1 MKKLCYMIAL
11 LGLCFAENGMFSEI
25 GAGVGYYRYDE
36 PRVMNTDELLLNIN
50 AKLGYRHNFVKA
62 EAVGDVFTTFG
73 QYTGGYINFDN
84 DVKDSLENEK
94 VYALH
99 ASQIFNGQAK
109 LGIDLLA
116 FSDTMDLFVQS
127 GIGYWLLL
135 DRYYLDKRQQVYV
148 YVPIEL
154 EGEIRSAPSFAWTY
168 LLGYNHLL
176 DARHKTVS
184 SPGGLDNADLFVKQ
198 DKGFGLKGSFGWKK
212 KNKDSLNF
220 TRIVVD
226 YWKINDSALGNI
238 GTTYLNKPTAYI
250 EPRNFTLSV
259 YLQYGWRF

>member
-1 MKKLCYMIAL
+1 MKKLCYIIAL
-11 LGLCFAENGMFSEI
+11 LGLCFAENGMFNEI

-73 QYTGGYINFDN
+73 LYTGGYLEFDEVV
-84 DVKDSLENEK
+84 DDIEK
-94 VYALH
+94 KTTHGTAS
-99 ASQIFNGQAK
+99 SQIFNGQAK
-109 LGIDLLA
+109 VGIDLLA
-116 FSDTMDLFVQS
+116 FSDMMDLFVQS
-127 GIGYWLLL
+127 GIGYWFML
-135 DRYYLDKRQQVYV
+135 DRDYIHKRQQVYV

-168 LLGYNHLL
+168 LLGYNHLI
-176 DARHKTVS
+176 DARHKTLS
-184 SPGGLDNADLFVKQ
+184 TPTKIANADLFAKQ

-212 KNKDSLNF
+212 QNKDSLNF

-226 YWKINDSALGNI
+226 YWKIGDSALGNI
-238 GTTYLNKPTAYI
+238 GTSYLNKPAGFY

>member
-1 MKKLCYMIAL
+1 MKKLCYIIAL
-11 LGLCFAENGMFSEI
+11 FGLCFAENGIFSEI

-50 AKLGYRHNFVKA
+50 AKLGYRHEFVKA
-62 EAVGDVFTTFG
+62 EAVGDVFSTFG
-73 QYTGGYINFDN
+73 LYTGGYLEFDEIV
-84 DVKDSLENEK
+84 DDIEK
-94 VYALH
+94 KTSYGTAS
-99 ASQIFNGQAK
+99 SQIFNGQAK
-109 LGIDLLA
+109 VGIDLLA

-127 GIGYWLLL
+127 GIGYWFML
-135 DRYYLDKRQQVYV
+135 DRDYLYKRQQVYV

-168 LLGYNHLL
+168 LLGYNHLI
-176 DARHKTVS
+176 DARHKTLS
-184 SPGGLDNADLFVKQ
+184 TPTKISNADLFAKQ

-212 KNKDSLNF
+212 QNKDSLNF

-226 YWKINDSALGNI
+226 YWKIGDSKPSDI
-238 GTTYLNKPTAYI
+238 GTSYLNKPVAFY

>member
-36 PRVMNTDELLLNIN
+36 PRLMNTDELLLNIN
-50 AKLGYRHNFVKA
+50 AKLGYRHEFVKA

-73 QYTGGYINFDN
+73 LYTGGYLEFDEV
-84 DVKDSLENEK
+84 VKDIKEK
-94 VYALH
+94 TAYGTAS
-99 ASQIFNGQAK
+99 SQIFNGQVK

-127 GIGYWLLL
+127 GIGYWFLQ
-135 DRYYLDKRQQVYV
+135 DRDYLEKRQQVYV

-176 DARHKTVS
+176 DARHKTLATPTKIS
-184 SPGGLDNADLFVKQ
+184 NADLFAKQ

-226 YWKINDSALGNI
+226 YWKIGDSAPGNI
-238 GTTYLNKPTAYI
+238 GTTYLNKPAAFY
-250 EPRNFTLSV
+250 EPRNFTLSI

>member
-50 AKLGYRHNFVKA
+50 GKLGYRHDFVKA

-73 QYTGGYINFDN
+73 LYTGGYLEFDEV
-84 DVKDSLENEK
+84 VKDIEK
-94 VYALH
+94 KTAYGTAS
-99 ASQIFNGQAK
+99 SQIFNGQVK

-127 GIGYWLLL
+127 GIGYWLLQ
-135 DRYYLDKRQQVYV
+135 DRDYVFKRQQVYV

-176 DARHKTVS
+176 DARHKTLATPTKV
-184 SPGGLDNADLFVKQ
+184 DNVDLFAKQ

-226 YWKINDSALGNI
+226 YWKIGDSTPSDVGRS
-238 GTTYLNKPTAYI
+238 YLNAYGWFI